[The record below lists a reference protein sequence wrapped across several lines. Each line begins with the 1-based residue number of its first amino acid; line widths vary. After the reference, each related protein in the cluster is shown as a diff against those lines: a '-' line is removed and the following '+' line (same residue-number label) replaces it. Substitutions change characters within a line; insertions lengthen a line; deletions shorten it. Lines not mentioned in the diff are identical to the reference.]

1 MSHLAKL
8 LSSSNSKFATLLNE
22 SKIDPIRLIA
32 ASHPIESLRRED
44 KQIKREKKAA
54 AGKDDEAAKAARAKK
69 PRSGRPVTERLI
81 ADVLAGKAVSGPAK
95 TRLLRA
101 FNAVR
106 ATKKLAP
113 VELKQ
118 LF

>member
-8 LSSSNSKFATLLNE
+8 LSSSNSKFATILNE
-22 SKIDPIRLIA
+22 SKIDPIRIVV
-32 ASHPIESLRRED
+32 ASRRIESLRPED

-54 AGKDDEAAKAARAKK
+54 AGKDDEASKAARSKK

-81 ADVLAGKAVSGPAK
+81 ADVLAGKPVSGPAK

-101 FNAVR
+101 LNAVR
-106 ATKKLAP
+106 AMKKLDP
-113 VELKQ
+113 VDLRQ
-118 LF
+118 VF